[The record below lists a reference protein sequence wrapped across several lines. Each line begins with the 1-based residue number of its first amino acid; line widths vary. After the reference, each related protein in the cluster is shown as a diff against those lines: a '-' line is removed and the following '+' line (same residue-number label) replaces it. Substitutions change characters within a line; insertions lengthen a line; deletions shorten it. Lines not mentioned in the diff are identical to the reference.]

1 MKSLADEFTENGFVI
16 LDEAISLS
24 DLEEVT
30 KSLNSIDLRKA
41 GTRNVLSSPWCQ
53 NIARSLKMNSAIAPL
68 LPCDAVV
75 VQCTY
80 FEKSID
86 RNWLVAIHRDY
97 SIPVKARISSVDWSE
112 WSEKEGFV
120 YGRPPESVLDSLV
133 AIRVHLDENTQKNGP
148 LQVIPGSHRSQES
161 SAPRVTCLVKERGAL
176 VMRPK
181 LLHASSKLAEG
192 TRRVLHFLY
201 GPDQLPN
208 GAEWAHAE
216 SFVADRLPSVSS
228 RSVTQN

>member
-1 MKSLADEFTENGFVI
+1 MKPLVDEFAENGFVI
-16 LDEAISLS
+16 LDEVISLAE
-24 DLEEVT
+24 LEEVAQGI
-30 KSLNSIDLRKA
+30 NAIDLRKA

-53 NIARSLKMNSAIAPL
+53 NIARSLKMNPAITSL
-68 LPCDAVV
+68 LPCDAVA

-86 RNWLVAIHRDY
+86 QNWLVALHRDY
-97 SIPVKARISSVDWSE
+97 SIPVKARISSADWSG
-112 WSEKEGFV
+112 WSEKEGFI
-120 YGRPPESVLDSLV
+120 YGRPPEFVLDSLV
-133 AIRVHLDENTQKNGP
+133 AIRVHLDENTQRNGP

-181 LLHASSKLAEG
+181 ILHASSKLEEG

-201 GPDQLPN
+201 GPDKLPN

-216 SFVADRLPSVSS
+216 SFVADRV
-228 RSVTQN
+228 

>member
-1 MKSLADEFTENGFVI
+1 MKPLVDEFAENGFVI
-16 LDEAISLS
+16 LNEVISLAE
-24 DLEEVT
+24 LEEVAERV
-30 KSLNSIDLRKA
+30 NAINFQKA

-53 NIARSLKMNSAIAPL
+53 NIARSLKMNPAISPL
-68 LPCDAVV
+68 LPCDAVA

-86 RNWLVAIHRDY
+86 RNWLVALHRDY
-97 SIPVKARISSVDWSE
+97 SIPVKARISSGEWSG

-120 YGRPPESVLDSLV
+120 YGRPPEFVLDSLL
-133 AIRVHLDENTQKNGP
+133 AIRVHLDENTPKNGP
-148 LQVIPGSHRSQES
+148 LQVIPGSHQSQES

-181 LLHASSKLAEG
+181 LLHASFKLVEG
-192 TRRVLHFLY
+192 SRRVLHFLY
-201 GPDQLPN
+201 GPEKLPN

-216 SFVADRLPSVSS
+216 SLVADRV
-228 RSVTQN
+228 

>member
-30 KSLNSIDLRKA
+30 KRLNSIGLRKA

-53 NIARSLKMNSAIAPL
+53 NIARSLKMNPAIAPL

-80 FEKSID
+80 FEKSVD
-86 RNWLVAIHRDY
+86 RNWLVALHRDY
-97 SIPVKARISSVDWSE
+97 SIPVKARISSVDWSG

-148 LQVIPGSHRSQES
+148 LQVIPGSHRSQAI
-161 SAPRVTCLVKERGAL
+161 SAPRVTCFVKERSAL

-181 LLHASSKLAEG
+181 ILHASSKLEEG

-201 GPDQLPN
+201 GPDKLPN

-216 SFVADRLPSVSS
+216 SFVADPV
-228 RSVTQN
+228 

>member
-30 KSLNSIDLRKA
+30 KRLNSIDLRKA
-41 GTRNVLSSPWCQ
+41 GTRNVFSSPWCQ
-53 NIARSLKMNSAIAPL
+53 NIARSLKMNPAISPL
-68 LPCDAVV
+68 LPHNAVA

-80 FEKSID
+80 FEKSVD
-86 RNWLVAIHRDY
+86 RNWLVALHRDY
-97 SIPVKARISSVDWSE
+97 SIPVKAWISSVDWSG
-112 WSEKEGFV
+112 WSEKEGFI

-161 SAPRVTCLVKERGAL
+161 SAPRVTCFVKERGAL

-181 LLHASSKLAEG
+181 LLHASSKLEEG
-192 TRRVLHFLY
+192 KRRVLHFLY
-201 GPDQLPN
+201 GPDKLPN

-216 SFVADRLPSVSS
+216 SFVADRLPSLSS
-228 RSVTQN
+228 RSVNRN

>member
-1 MKSLADEFTENGFVI
+1 MLCSDSNMLHGVNSLADEFAENGFAI

-24 DLEEVT
+24 ELEEVA
-30 KSLNSIDLRKA
+30 KRVNSIEFRKA
-41 GTRNVLSSPWCQ
+41 GTRNVLSSIWCQ
-53 NIARSLKMNSAIAPL
+53 NLARSLKRNPAIASL
-68 LPCDAVV
+68 LPCDAVA

-80 FEKSID
+80 FEKSVD
-86 RNWLVAIHRDY
+86 QNWLVALHRDY
-97 SIPVKARISSVDWSE
+97 SIPVKARISSKDWSG

-120 YGRPPESVLDSLV
+120 YGRPPEFVLESLV

-148 LQVIPGSHRSQES
+148 LQVIPGSHRSEAS

-181 LLHASSKLAEG
+181 LLHASSKLTEG

-201 GPDQLPN
+201 GPNKLPN
-208 GAEWAHAE
+208 GAEWAHTE
-216 SFVADRLPSVSS
+216 SSGADEV
-228 RSVTQN
+228 